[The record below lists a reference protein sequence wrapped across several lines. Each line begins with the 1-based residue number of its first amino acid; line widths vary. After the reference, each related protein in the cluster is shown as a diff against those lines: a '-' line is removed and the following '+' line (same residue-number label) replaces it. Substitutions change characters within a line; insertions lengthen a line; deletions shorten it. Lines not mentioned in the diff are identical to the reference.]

1 MPLSLPG
8 REPASRKALLERHRP
23 CLREGDPVLGAVVEH
38 ITDLEAIAGRRVMGP
53 SRLSM

>member
-8 REPASRKALLERHRP
+8 REAANRKALLERHCP
-23 CLREGDPVLGAVVEH
+23 CLRERHPVLGAVVGH
-38 ITDLEAIAGRRVMGP
+38 ITDLEAIAGQRKGS

>member
-38 ITDLEAIAGRRVMGP
+38 ITDLETIVCRRVNGP
-53 SRLSM
+53 TRV